1 MKDNFFEFAKA
12 VGTSMKGVERGI
24 VVSFECPVCQST
36 AQSVK
41 SEYNGHVHA
50 KCKGCGFELME

>member
-12 VGTSMKGVERGI
+12 VGASMKGVERGI

-36 AQSVK
+36 AQAVK

>member
-12 VGTSMKGVERGI
+12 VGTSMKGAERGI

-36 AQSVK
+36 AQAVK

-50 KCKGCGFELME
+50 ECKGCGFELME